1 MKRSLWALTACLLAF
16 GPAFG
21 QQKEPPAPT
30 IKRRS
35 ELVLVPVVVTPDGI
49 RPFKGRVRG
58 LTAKDFILLHNGQPE
73 QIAEFEE
80 IEAIRPRVA
89 RLIVPPRTV
98 QNYAPADS
106 HQDVIILLL
115 DYLHANRSA
124 DALMRSH
131 FIAMVQELTAMRL
144 PFTVLVLSHKGLVLV
159 HSYTSDPENISKAV
173 AQWIS
178 DEPAKKAN
186 KNEQVSNAI
195 PDWASLA
202 APMDA
207 AQTALALQLS
217 AGLPEKSPR
226 GVDYEPAGE
235 IGQEAR
241 TLRAIEQLAEAF
253 RGIPGRK
260 KLFWTSTGT
269 FGNGSRSA
277 EQNCSLALEGASLRA
292 WKSLSDANIALYPI
306 IARRPVVTE
315 KCDIWYRDIWP
326 FPSIGY
332 ELRSCTGIRYL
343 LRPIWF
349 SIATALTRSDRVCD
363 EPPGRCLF
371 RALIDTH
378 YYLLGFYLHG
388 DNKPGWH
395 NVQVQINQPETTVD
409 ARDGFFVYDDGAP
422 PNLEKIEKD
431 VLAKASANDDAVAV
445 ALSSPLDY
453 TSIPLRLHWT
463 ALNTP
468 GKETQ
473 VELVV
478 SSPPGAIAVDPYEAS
493 LNVDFLAFFKPV
505 GAKEGQPF
513 PSSLSTVLNPEQQK
527 NLARAGFKFRN
538 VLKLAPGRYELRVLL
553 RDNLTRKMG
562 TVSTIIDLTPA
573 PASAS
578 GEPKR

>member
-1 MKRSLWALTACLLAF
+1 MSNEK
-16 GPAFG
+16 P
-21 QQKEPPAPT
+21 
-30 IKRRS
+30 
-35 ELVLVPVVVTPDGI
+35 
-49 RPFKGRVRG
+49 PFKGRVRG

-80 IEAIRPRVA
+80 IEAIPPRVA
-89 RLIVPPRTV
+89 RLIAPPRTV

-144 PFTVLVLSHKGLVLV
+144 SFTVLVLSYKGLVLV

-173 AQWIS
+173 AQWS
-178 DEPAKKAN
+178 SEEPRIIGN
-186 KNEQVSNAI
+186 KIEKVSNTI
-195 PDWASLA
+195 PDWASLT
-202 APMDA
+202 APMEA
-207 AQTALALQLS
+207 AQTALALQQS
-217 AGLPEKSPR
+217 TVLPEKASWDAD
-226 GVDYEPAGE
+226 GVPARDLD
-235 IGQEAR
+235 QEAL
-241 TLRAIEQLAEAF
+241 TLRAIEQLAEAA
-253 RGIPGRK
+253 RGIAGRK
-260 KLFWTSTGT
+260 KLIWMSSAAAD
-269 FGNGSRSA
+269 NGLGAA
-277 EQNCSLALEGASLRA
+277 EQNSVLPLEGASLRA
-292 WKSLSDANIALYPI
+292 WKSLSHANIAVYPI
-306 IARRPVVTE
+306 IARRPTVTE
-315 KCDIWYRDIWP
+315 RCNITFISGLH
-326 FPSIGY
+326 FPSNGY
-332 ELRSCTGIRYL
+332 EDLSCTGVLYFN
-343 LRPIWF
+343 PIWL
-349 SIATALTRSDRVCD
+349 SIQTALTKSDQVCD
-363 EPPGRCLF
+363 EPPGKCLLF
-371 RALIDTH
+371 ALANTH
-378 YYLLGFYLHG
+378 YYLLGFYLQG

-395 NVQVQINQPETTVD
+395 NVQVKVNQPATTVH

-431 VLAKASANDDAVAV
+431 VLAKASPNDGAVAV

-463 ALNTP
+463 ALTTP
-468 GKETQ
+468 GNETQ

-538 VLKLAPGRYELRVLL
+538 VLKLAPGRYEVRVLL
-553 RDNLTRKMG
+553 RDNVARKMG
-562 TVSTIIDLTPA
+562 TVSTIIDLTA
-573 PASAS
+573 PPSQAPGASK
-578 GEPKR
+578 P